1 MTIEEQ
7 ATGLLQS
14 GLSADKLIRLL
25 ESTDRALKQGL
36 TPEQIIQVFKCKAKG
51 MSETDTVYYVTG
63 VRYDN

>member
-1 MTIEEQ
+1 MTIKEQ

-14 GLSADKLIRLL
+14 GLSADKLIRLF
-25 ESTDRALKQGL
+25 ESTDRALKHGL